1 MTTFNGQYSTSLP
14 LNYVGIPTAR
24 NLKLLARHK
33 TAQMMLENETE
44 GTRGQ
49 RSTGRTVSQIWS
61 LMGLLSM
68 VIMRAPNSTPMVRS
82 CTGWKRLSVNCSSRH
97 DFPTPAKHKQPTRP
111 VKSPPRVSTGTGG
124 QRGTRAADPPAA
136 RIPPNLP
143 RARTARGSEEQRG
156 VRERERRARRTCVA
170 DDDVLEEVGVRHP
183 RSIGSVGPGGG
194 DASGA
199 PGLRREEKRRRVP
212 EDSIRF
218 APAALGTLAG
228 GAGL

>member
-97 DFPTPAKHKQPTRP
+97 DFPTPAKHKQTDPTRQITAARIN
-111 VKSPPRVSTGTGG
+111 PPAPAANAAP
-124 QRGTRAADPPAA
+124 RAADPPAA
-136 RIPPNLP
+136 RIPPNLARAPPPP
-143 RARTARGSEEQRG
+143 RARAARG
-156 VRERERRARRTCVA
+156 RAA
-170 DDDVLEEVGVRHP
+170 AG
-183 RSIGSVGPGGG
+183 IGGSAGG
-194 DASGA
+194 SG
-199 PGLRREEKRRRVP
+199 
-212 EDSIRF
+212 
-218 APAALGTLAG
+218 AG
-228 GAGL
+228 GASATDLCRR